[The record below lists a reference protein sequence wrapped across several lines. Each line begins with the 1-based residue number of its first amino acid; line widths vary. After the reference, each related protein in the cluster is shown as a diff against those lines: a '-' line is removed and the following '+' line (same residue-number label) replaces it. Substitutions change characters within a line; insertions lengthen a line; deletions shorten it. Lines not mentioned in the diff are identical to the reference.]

1 MNYLLDT
8 NILSEQ
14 SRRKPDTHLIS
25 WLSSQHSESLW
36 ISVVSVGEIERGIAR
51 LESREP
57 DRAKRLAS
65 WLGATVTQFQDR
77 IIPMDQDIALR
88 WGRMTAATPGL
99 DIDAIIAATAAIRGM
114 TIVTRNVRD
123 LERFGV
129 TVFNPSA
136 PSA

>member
-1 MNYLLDT
+1 MSYLLDT

-14 SRRKPDTHLIS
+14 SRRRPDASLVA
-25 WLSSQHSESLW
+25 WLSSQRPESLW
-36 ISVVSVGEIERGIAR
+36 ISVVSIGEIERGIAR
-51 LESREP
+51 LEAREP

-65 WLGATVTQFQDR
+65 WLEATVTQFQDR
-77 IIPMDQDIALR
+77 IIPMDRKIALR

-99 DIDAIIAATAAIRGM
+99 DIDAIIAATAAARSL
-114 TIVTRNVRD
+114 TVATRNVRD

-129 TVFNPSA
+129 PIFNPFA